1 MKNPRR
7 AFDKKLQSTE
17 DADRPTVLIN
27 ARLIDP
33 ATGRDEPGGLLMRD
47 GKIADLGPH
56 LRRNAPDGATVIDC
70 ASNVVCP
77 GLIDMQVFT
86 GEPGAEHRETLRTA
100 SHAAAA
106 GGVTTIICMPNTDPV
121 IDDVALVDYIERRA
135 RDRALVHVRTM
146 AALTKGLKGQ
156 EMTEIG
162 LLQRAGAVAFTNG
175 KSSVASARVMRN
187 ALAYSKDFDAL
198 VVHYAEDATLAE
210 AGVMNEGEIA
220 SHMGLPGIPKAAET
234 LVLER
239 DLRLVGIT
247 GARYHAPLIS
257 CAESLDAI
265 RAAKAR
271 KLAVTCG
278 VSVNHLTLCDAD
290 VAPWRSFFKLR
301 PPLRGEADRAAM
313 VAGIASGTID
323 VIVSS
328 HDPQGADVK
337 RQPFAEAIDGAIGL
351 ETLLSAALAALSLQA
366 DRAVAAAEGADLQ
379 PRRYPRSPCRQ
390 AGKGRARRRHP
401 GRSRCALDRRQGED
415 PLARPQYAVRRGRPA
430 GPRAAHLR
438 RRPLRLRPRRDRGWL
453 AKPYSHSWNALVW
466 ASRARSLPGPHAP
479 PIVRRQYLSS
489 SPFPHPHPEPSR
501 CRG

>member
-47 GKIADLGPH
+47 GKIADLGPQ
-56 LRRNAPDGATVIDC
+56 LRRNAPEGATVIDC
-70 ASNVVCP
+70 ANQVVCP

-175 KSSVASARVMRN
+175 KSSVSSARVMRN
-187 ALAYSKDFDAL
+187 ALAYARDFDAL
-198 VVHYAEDATLAE
+198 VVHYTEDATLAE
-210 AGVMNEGEIA
+210 AGVMNEGEAA

-257 CAESLDAI
+257 CAESLDVV

-301 PPLRGEADRAAM
+301 PPLRGEPDRVAM
-313 VAGIASGTID
+313 VSGIANGTID

-351 ETLLSAALAALSLQA
+351 ETLLSATLRLYHSKQIALLPLLKALTANPAAILGL
-366 DRAVAAAEGADLQ
+366 
-379 PRRYPRSPCRQ
+379 P
-390 AGKGRARRRHP
+390 AGKLEKGAP
-401 GRSRCALDRRQGED
+401 ADVIQVDLD
-415 PLARPQYAVRRGRPA
+415 
-430 GPRAAHLR
+430 AHWIVDKEKIL
-438 RRPLRLRPRRDRGWL
+438 
-453 AKPYSHSWNALVW
+453 
-466 ASRARSLPGPHAP
+466 SRARNTPFDEVALQGRVQRTFVAGRCVYAQGE
-479 PIVRRQYLSS
+479 IVD
-489 SPFPHPHPEPSR
+489 
-501 CRG
+501 G

>member
-7 AFDKKLQSTE
+7 AFDKKNQSTE

-47 GKIADLGPH
+47 GKIADIGPQ
-56 LRRNAPDGATVIDC
+56 LRRNAPEGATVIDC
-70 ASNVVCP
+70 ANNVVCP

-100 SHAAAA
+100 SQAAAA

-175 KSSVASARVMRN
+175 KSSVSSARVMRN

-247 GARYHAPLIS
+247 AARYHAPLIS
-257 CAESLDAI
+257 CAESLEAVQ
-265 RAAKAR
+265 AAKAR

-278 VSVNHLTLCDAD
+278 VSVNHLTLSDAD

-313 VAGIASGTID
+313 VAGIANGTID

-351 ETLLSAALAALSLQA
+351 ETLLSAALRLYHSKQIALLPLLKALTANPAAILGL
-366 DRAVAAAEGADLQ
+366 
-379 PRRYPRSPCRQ
+379 P
-390 AGKGRARRRHP
+390 AGKLEKGAP
-401 GRSRCALDRRQGED
+401 ADVIQVDLD
-415 PLARPQYAVRRGRPA
+415 
-430 GPRAAHLR
+430 AHWIVDKEKIL
-438 RRPLRLRPRRDRGWL
+438 
-453 AKPYSHSWNALVW
+453 
-466 ASRARSLPGPHAP
+466 SRARNTPFDEVALQGRVQRTFVAGRCVYAQGE
-479 PIVRRQYLSS
+479 IVD
-489 SPFPHPHPEPSR
+489 
-501 CRG
+501 G

>member
-7 AFDKKLQSTE
+7 AFDKKTQSTE

-47 GKIADLGPH
+47 GRIADLGPH

-70 ASNVVCP
+70 AGQVVCP

-100 SHAAAA
+100 SQAAAA

-175 KSSVASARVMRN
+175 KSSVSSARVMRN
-187 ALAYSKDFDAL
+187 ALAYARDFDAL

-210 AGVMNEGEIA
+210 AGVMNEGETA
-220 SHMGLPGIPKAAET
+220 SKMGLPGIPKAAET

-257 CAESLDAI
+257 CAESLDAV
-265 RAAKAR
+265 RVAKAR

-278 VSVNHLTLCDAD
+278 VSVNHLTLSDAD

-301 PPLRGEADRAAM
+301 PPLRGEEDRAAM
-313 VAGIASGTID
+313 VAGIASGGID

-337 RQPFAEAIDGAIGL
+337 RQPFADAIDGAIGL
-351 ETLLSAALAALSLQA
+351 ETLLSAALRLYHSKQIALLPLLKALTSNPAAILGL
-366 DRAVAAAEGADLQ
+366 
-379 PRRYPRSPCRQ
+379 P
-390 AGKGRARRRHP
+390 AGKLEKGAP
-401 GRSRCALDRRQGED
+401 ADVIQVDLD
-415 PLARPQYAVRRGRPA
+415 
-430 GPRAAHLR
+430 AHWIVDKEKIL
-438 RRPLRLRPRRDRGWL
+438 
-453 AKPYSHSWNALVW
+453 
-466 ASRARSLPGPHAP
+466 SRARNTPFDEVALQGRVQRTFVAGRCVYAQGE
-479 PIVRRQYLSS
+479 IVD
-489 SPFPHPHPEPSR
+489 
-501 CRG
+501 G

>member
-47 GKIADLGPH
+47 GKIADLGPQ

-70 ASNVVCP
+70 ANNVVCP

-175 KSSVASARVMRN
+175 KSSVSSARVMRN

-198 VVHYAEDATLAE
+198 VVHYTEDATLAE

-257 CAESLDAI
+257 CAESLDVIAS
-265 RAAKAR
+265 AKAR

-278 VSVNHLTLCDAD
+278 VSVNHLTLSDAD

-301 PPLRGEADRAAM
+301 PPLRGEPDRAAM
-313 VAGIASGTID
+313 VAGIANGTID

-351 ETLLSAALAALSLQA
+351 ETLLSAALRLYHTKQIALLPLLKALTSNPAAILGL
-366 DRAVAAAEGADLQ
+366 
-379 PRRYPRSPCRQ
+379 P
-390 AGKGRARRRHP
+390 AGKLEKGAP
-401 GRSRCALDRRQGED
+401 ADVIQVDLD
-415 PLARPQYAVRRGRPA
+415 
-430 GPRAAHLR
+430 AHWIVDKEKIL
-438 RRPLRLRPRRDRGWL
+438 
-453 AKPYSHSWNALVW
+453 
-466 ASRARSLPGPHAP
+466 SRARNTPFDEVALQGRVQRTFVAGRCVYAQGE
-479 PIVRRQYLSS
+479 IVD
-489 SPFPHPHPEPSR
+489 
-501 CRG
+501 G

>member
-7 AFDKKLQSTE
+7 AFDKKTQSPE
-17 DADRPTVLIN
+17 SADETTVLIN

-33 ATGRDEPGGLLMRD
+33 ATGSDEPGGLLMRD
-47 GKIADLGPH
+47 GKIADLGSH
-56 LRRNAPDGATVIDC
+56 LRRNAPEGATVIDC
-70 ASNVVCP
+70 AGHVVCP

-100 SHAAAA
+100 SQAAAA
-106 GGVTTIICMPNTDPV
+106 GGVTTIVCMPNTDPV

-146 AALTKGLKGQ
+146 AALTKGLKGL

-187 ALAYSKDFDAL
+187 ALAYARDFDAL

-210 AGVMNEGEIA
+210 AGVMNDGETA
-220 SHMGLPGIPKAAET
+220 SKMGLPGIPTAAET

-257 CAESLDAI
+257 CVESLDAV

-278 VSVNHLTLCDAD
+278 VSVNHLTLSDTD

-301 PPLRGEADRAAM
+301 PPLRGEEDRAAM
-313 VAGIASGTID
+313 VGGIASGAID

-337 RQPFAEAIDGAIGL
+337 RQPFADAIDGAIGL
-351 ETLLSAALAALSLQA
+351 ETLLSAALRLYHSKQIAILPLLKALTSNPAAILGL
-366 DRAVAAAEGADLQ
+366 
-379 PRRYPRSPCRQ
+379 P
-390 AGKGRARRRHP
+390 AGKLEKGAP
-401 GRSRCALDRRQGED
+401 ADVIQVDLD
-415 PLARPQYAVRRGRPA
+415 
-430 GPRAAHLR
+430 AHWIVDKEKIL
-438 RRPLRLRPRRDRGWL
+438 
-453 AKPYSHSWNALVW
+453 
-466 ASRARSLPGPHAP
+466 SRARNTPFDEVALQGRVQRTFVAGRCVYAQGE
-479 PIVRRQYLSS
+479 IVDA
-489 SPFPHPHPEPSR
+489 
-501 CRG
+501 